1 MLKCLKRLRGFRF
14 TRHHN
19 YNLSSRRLSAI
30 EDFLQKRIYEI
41 IKYGEKADEFINVSK
56 YSVGIKTKNI
66 PTSGVLNAIKE
77 NIKADPY
84 ITVVELAELLQVAMR
99 TIERRLGELRAAG
112 EIRRIG
118 ARKNGY
124 WEVVES

>member
-1 MLKCLKRLRGFRF
+1 MIVNISQIVCARF
-14 TRHHN
+14 DQPTGTEWFIPKH
-19 YNLSSRRLSAI
+19 I
-30 EDFLQKRIYEI
+30 PEI
-41 IKYGEKADEFINVSK
+41 VGYSDKADEFIDVSK
-56 YSVGIKTKNI
+56 LRVGIKTKNI
-66 PTSGVLNAIKE
+66 PTGVGLNAIKE

-84 ITVVELAELLQVAMR
+84 ITVVELAELLQVTMR

-124 WEVVES
+124 WEVVESV